1 MIQQKMHGN
10 DCVDSNVIDFRVSR
24 QLYMANTS
32 VRLSVIS
39 YSLSSN
45 EIKGII
51 GRAMVQVLSRRSL
64 AAETWVRALVSVCWI
79 WGRRKWH

>member
-1 MIQQKMHGN
+1 MEMTVWIAM
-10 DCVDSNVIDFRVSR
+10 SSISE
-24 QLYMANTS
+24 LAANYLWPIC
-32 VRLSVIS
+32 LSVLS

-64 AAETWVRALVSVCWI
+64 AAETWVRALVSVCWV
-79 WGRRKWH
+79 WGRTKWH